1 MQLPHAVPELLS
13 RPNGCDGGVNW
24 QEMGSLT
31 EGVYYCHDCII
42 TIRLQKFNNKV
53 DTYIV
58 F

>member
-13 RPNGCDGGVNW
+13 RPNGCDVNR

-31 EGVYYCHDCII
+31 EGVYYYHDCII